1 MWFCKDFEEHAVENV
16 IQIKMSRTEPLSQ
29 RLRSLDFFRGVV
41 MFLLVAEFSHLFG
54 VLMNTGNESI
64 TAVADF
70 FFHHV
75 KWEGLH
81 FWDLIQPFFMFIVGV
96 SIPYSYA
103 NRLKKGDSE
112 KVITEKHD
120 EKRDF

>member
-1 MWFCKDFEEHAVENV
+1 
-16 IQIKMSRTEPLSQ
+16 MSLTKNSSQ

-41 MFLLVAEFSHLFG
+41 MFLLVAEFSDLFG

-64 TAVADF
+64 TAIANF
-70 FFHHV
+70 LFHHV

-96 SIPYSYA
+96 SIHYYYA
-103 NRLKKGDSE
+103 SILKSGESKQQIRNHAFRRSFLLLAFD
-112 KVITEKHD
+112 
-120 EKRDF
+120 